1 MADDRRE
8 AVRVLLL
15 VQIPVTQRGVVVVAT
30 FEPAVV
36 DDKALHAQR
45 GRLVGHAHD
54 VVRVVIKVDAFP
66 GIEVDRAR
74 FVFGEA
80 DNVVAKVMVKL
91 LAHAVQALR
100 GVACIQARRPE
111 RVAHLNR
118 HFARQVE
125 GFSLQIAAAVGF
137 GFRTQAVVAAPAQM
151 HAPDVAVH
159 FAE

>member
-1 MADDRRE
+1 MN
-8 AVRVLLL
+8 
-15 VQIPVTQRGVVVVAT
+15 
-30 FEPAVV
+30 
-36 DDKALHAQR
+36 
-45 GRLVGHAHD
+45 
-54 VVRVVIKVDAFP
+54 
-66 GIEVDRAR
+66 RAR

-80 DNVVAKVMVKL
+80 DNVVAKVLVKL
-91 LAHAVQALR
+91 LAHAVQALC

-111 RVAHLNR
+111 RVALLNR

-159 FAE
+159 FAERRRTRNQRREVFMGGFTPAVFNHKAVVFKRHAVRLKFPDPAPVEGHHLPCAFGHG